1 MTDPS
6 GFSIALGAK
15 PALAIVA
22 MPIANAAPK
31 IGDRI
36 IVFSSLL
43 FSRPLPQCKRVAMNS
58 R

>member
-22 MPIANAAPK
+22 MPPK
-31 IGDRI
+31 II

-43 FSRPLPQCKRVAMNS
+43 FSRPLPQCKRVATNS

>member
-31 IGDRI
+31 II